1 MSKKIIIGSRGSKL
15 ALLYAQQ
22 AKDKIIENTNL
33 GNDDILIKS
42 ITTKG
47 DELQN
52 IRLSEVGGKGLFS
65 SNIEKELQLKNID
78 IAVHALKDMPANE
91 TKGLI
96 TDSFLKRN
104 DPREILI
111 TKNNK
116 KLKDLDEKSIVGTSS
131 FRREFQI
138 KKIRKDLNCKLIR
151 GNVDTRIRKLN
162 EGIYDAIILSYAG
175 IKFLKFENEI
185 SEIFSV
191 EEIIPSAGQGI
202 IALQCRENDIFQIL
216 IGIGIFLLFLVFRG
230 LISKLVIKKLEVISK
245 RTTNK
250 LDDTFVQ
257 SLVGPARF
265 LPIVLGFFIASY
277 YMTFSLE
284 GREVVDTINRTL
296 ITILIFW
303 VIHQIIEPI
312 SYILSGLDKILT
324 RELIGWI
331 IKSLKILIF
340 ILGLAAV
347 LELWGIKIGPI
358 IAGLGLFGVAVALGA
373 QDLFKNLISG
383 ILVLVEKR
391 FKIGDWIAVEGIIEG
406 IVEKIGFRSTTIRK
420 FDKSLAIIPNFQF
433 AENAVV
439 NVSETSNWLISWI
452 ITLQYDTT
460 VDQLKKIRD
469 EIENHINSSEDY
481 NTSIGVAVRVD
492 KFSDSSIDMYVRCFT
507 KSGSWSNWLDVK
519 ERLAIA
525 IKEIV
530 EKNGASFAFPSQSIY
545 VEKK

>member
-1 MSKKIIIGSRGSKL
+1 MELFNNFKSLFLSVWERG
-15 ALLYAQQ
+15 
-22 AKDKIIENTNL
+22 IL
-33 GNDDILIKS
+33 G
-42 ITTKG
+42 
-47 DELQN
+47 
-52 IRLSEVGGKGLFS
+52 V
-65 SNIEKELQLKNID
+65 
-78 IAVHALKDMPANE
+78 
-91 TKGLI
+91 
-96 TDSFLKRN
+96 
-104 DPREILI
+104 
-111 TKNNK
+111 
-116 KLKDLDEKSIVGTSS
+116 
-131 FRREFQI
+131 
-138 KKIRKDLNCKLIR
+138 
-151 GNVDTRIRKLN
+151 
-162 EGIYDAIILSYAG
+162 
-175 IKFLKFENEI
+175 
-185 SEIFSV
+185 
-191 EEIIPSAGQGI
+191 
-202 IALQCRENDIFQIL
+202 DIFQIL
-216 IGIGIFLLFLVFRG
+216 IGIGIFLLFLIFRG
-230 LISKLVIKKLEVISK
+230 LISKLVIKKLEIISK

-312 SYILSGLDKILT
+312 SYILSGLDKLLT

-406 IVEKIGFRSTTIRK
+406 VVEKIGFRSTTIRK

-469 EIENHINSSEDY
+469 EIESHINSSEDY

-507 KSGSWSNWLDVK
+507 KTGSWNNWLDVK